1 MKGYSLNK
9 VLLKIT
15 LIIALVQ
22 TAIMLLLAFIPFD
35 LSRLTEAVI
44 DVLLL
49 VLISAPCLYFMVIKP
64 FVYAEREAVARL
76 SRMAYRDPL
85 TDLPNRRYLNLGLEK
100 YLAENARHRINGA
113 LILLDLNGFKA
124 INDKYGHPVGDKV
137 LCEVAERLKKGT
149 RTEDLVVRLGGD
161 EFTVLVNH
169 LNADVEVA
177 RAEIRAIAEQLR
189 ARICRPVEDKGR
201 QIAVDC
207 SVGITLI
214 NAQSEIDEM
223 IRDADLAMY
232 QAKKAADGSVAII
245 DHAA

>member
-1 MKGYSLNK
+1 MNNLSTQKI
-9 VLLKIT
+9 LLQIAV
-15 LIIALVQ
+15 IIGLVDL
-22 TAIMLLLAFIPFD
+22 AILLVFAFVPVSMGFAAELLVHIMLLALC
-35 LSRLTEAVI
+35 
-44 DVLLL
+44 
-49 VLISAPCLYFMVIKP
+49 SAPILYQFALKP
-64 FVYAEREAVARL
+64 VFSTMNEAMANV

-85 TDLPNRRYLNLGLEK
+85 TDLPNRRYLYLGLEK

-137 LCEVAERLKKGT
+137 LCEVADRLKLGT
-149 RTEDLVVRLGGD
+149 RTEDVVVRLGGD
-161 EFTVLVNH
+161 EFIVLVNH
-169 LNADVEVA
+169 LNANVDKA
-177 RAEIRAIAEQLR
+177 REEIKAIAAQLR
-189 ARICRPVEDKGR
+189 SRICRPLEHKGKE
-201 QIAVDC
+201 IAVDC

-232 QAKKAADGSVAII
+232 QAKKAGDGGVAMM